1 MNFLRNFL
9 ARIRKLPILQSTF
22 TFLKKH
28 HVLHDDLTLAGVS
41 KKGGRDLLAVV
52 IVVGL
57 NFGLQN
63 LHFYERYELLD
74 FDDLARSAQ
83 SKSSTSFDIS
93 IVQIDDDE
101 YEKEFQGMSPLDADL
116 VQKIIQ
122 NILRGNPR
130 ALAVDLDTSRWEPGS
145 RQALAR
151 QSASPIVWSVEPD
164 AKNTVTIEAGERYGI
179 PAFQPGLDGALRTYQ
194 RRIMDVTVTGDP
206 NPSCAVLSFPTAVIA
221 ATDPA
226 RPQCP
231 SDTTEHYIEFGMYRF
246 RRMPASVFLAGALPD
261 EFYRA
266 GITGKV
272 VFLGGTYRAARDM
285 YTTPL
290 NYESG
295 VEVLA
300 HAAQTE
306 FAAPLRK
313 LTDMEGLAVDLFVSV
328 IILLPAIV
336 LGPIFQ
342 LMLSAGLGIAFT
354 WAISH
359 YGYQTQTVFLPL
371 CTIFGGV
378 VIAAIVEIFLQR
390 REFMK
395 ELDTVRAR
403 LEAFEAAEAQKLKLP
418 ASPVH

>member
-1 MNFLRNFL
+1 MNLLRISL
-9 ARIRKLPILQSTF
+9 DGIRKLPVLQSTF
-22 TFLKKH
+22 TFLKNH
-28 HVLHDDLTLAGVS
+28 HILHDDLTLAGLS

-57 NFGLQN
+57 NFALQN

-83 SKSSTSFDIS
+83 TTSTTSFDIS

-101 YEKEFQGMSPLDADL
+101 YSNEFQGRSPLDAEL

-122 NILRGNPR
+122 NILHGNPR
-130 ALAVDLDTSRWEPGS
+130 ALAVDLDTSGWTQGS
-145 RQALAR
+145 RHEVAR

-194 RRIMDVTVTGDP
+194 RRIMNVTVIGDP
-206 NPSCAVLSFPTAVIA
+206 KPSCAVLSFPTAVIA

-231 SDTTEHYIEFGMYRF
+231 SDTTEHYIEFGMHRF

-290 NYESG
+290 NYEPG

-313 LTDMEGLAVDLFVSV
+313 LTDIQGLAVDLVVSLA
-328 IILLPAIV
+328 ILIPAIV
-336 LGPIFQ
+336 LGPSFQ

-371 CTIFGGV
+371 CTVFGGV
-378 VIAAIVEIFLQR
+378 VIAAILEIFLQR

-395 ELDTVRAR
+395 ELAAVKAK
-403 LEAFEAAEAQKLKLP
+403 LKAFEAAEAQKLKLP